1 MKHDVHTATIEM
13 IHALRSK
20 LLDID
25 RRRGGVATMLA
36 NANASVQ
43 KAHADRATIANGV
56 ASGTAPATDVVV
68 RNAAAVRDSESH
80 ALVATEASQ
89 SLEAE
94 HKHTVAMLAEAER
107 LQAAAIYKEALREV
121 RRAAIQVDADGAA
134 FGKSYQAWRA
144 AHELAEMAWPKHMPR
159 NGFVTTWPD
168 IGAAGLAAGC
178 VPKDIVDCVKNYGL
192 AFVQGGLLASRYPA
206 E

>member
-13 IHALRSK
+13 IPALRTK
-20 LLDID
+20 FLDID
-25 RRRGGVATMLA
+25 RRRVATMLA

-56 ASGTAPATDVVV
+56 AAGTAPAIDVVV

-94 HKHTVAMLAEAER
+94 HKHTVAILAEAEK
-107 LQAAAIYKEALREV
+107 LQATAVYRAAQREV

-134 FGKSYQAWRA
+134 FGKSYQAWKA

-159 NGFVTTWPD
+159 GYVTTWPD

-178 VPKDIVDCVKNYGL
+178 VPRDIVDCLKNYGL
-192 AFVQGGLLASRYPA
+192 SFVQPGPLANRYPA